1 MSSARVVLA
10 PTDSVVVLTGA
21 GVSAE
26 SGLRTFR
33 DGGGLWHDHRVE
45 AVASP
50 EGFAGDP
57 ALVWRFYGERRAE
70 AAAARPNPGH
80 HALAAL
86 AAALGP
92 ARFLLATQNVD
103 GLHEAAG
110 SRDVA
115 HIHGELFVTRC
126 SDPDC
131 PAAPFRDERCDF
143 PPPLPRCPC
152 GALLRPHVVWFG
164 ESPLGFQPVKRRVQS
179 CSLLVV
185 VGSSG
190 TVFPAAGLVREIT
203 LRRQWGERVR
213 SLYVGLEAPANAA
226 DFDALCL
233 GPSGE
238 TLPGL
243 FEVRR

>member
-1 MSSARVVLA
+1 MDARITLDDR
-10 PTDSVVVLTGA
+10 TFLLVLTGA

-26 SGLRTFR
+26 SGIPTFR
-33 DGGGLWHDHRVE
+33 DARGLWESHAVE
-45 AVASP
+45 EVASP
-50 EGFAGDP
+50 EGFDRDP
-57 ALVWRFYGERRAE
+57 GLVWRFYSERR
-70 AAAARPNPGH
+70 AAAARCAPNAGH
-80 HALAAL
+80 FALVAAEER
-86 AAALGP
+86 LGD
-92 ARFLLATQNVD
+92 RFLLATQNVD

-110 SRDVA
+110 SREVA

-243 FEVRR
+243 FEVCR